1 MLEELHVRSEVRA
14 RPPSR
19 RADKAVT
26 RRRSAVFLSVVLT
39 TFLVA
44 SSAPTPLYRVYQA
57 SWHLSSGTVTV
68 VYGVYCLS
76 VLVALLTVGALS
88 DHVGR
93 RPVIGAALALEALS
107 MLLFLQAGG
116 VTSLILARTLQGLA
130 TGAATSAL
138 GAALLDVTRRWGPLF
153 VSIAPLIG
161 MALGTIGTSLLMD
174 LMPTHPGSV
183 YSLLF
188 GALAV
193 QTLGLAFLPESRLP
207 RPGAWLSLRP
217 RIRAPR
223 SSRRALLVT
232 APVFVAVWALGGFYL
247 SLGPDLVQ
255 GITGSASSTA
265 DGLIVSLLTASAVP
279 AVLLTRRAEAGRTA
293 LGGSLLLTTG
303 VAVTLLAAHRDS
315 STALYVG
322 TAVAGAGFGPAFQG
336 GVRLVTANVLA
347 TERAGL
353 MAAIYTITYT
363 SMCVPVLVTGLLV
376 GEYGLLHCTLFFGV
390 FVMALSLTP
399 FAGLGKFSAHISSR
413 GTT

>member
-1 MLEELHVRSEVRA
+1 M
-14 RPPSR
+14 
-19 RADKAVT
+19 
-26 RRRSAVFLSVVLT
+26 LT

-44 SSAPTPLYRVYQA
+44 SSAPTPLYRVYQE
-57 SWHLSSGTVTV
+57 SWHLSSGAVTV

-76 VLVALLTVGALS
+76 VLVALLTVGSLS

-93 RPVIGAALALEALS
+93 RPVIGAALVLEALS

-161 MALGTIGTSLLMD
+161 MALGTLGTSLLMD
-174 LMPTHPGSV
+174 LIPAHLGSV
-183 YSLLF
+183 YTLLF
-188 GALAV
+188 SAMAL
-193 QTLGLAFLPESRLP
+193 QTLGLAYLPESRSP
-207 RPGAWLSLRP
+207 RPGAWPSVRP
-217 RIRAPR
+217 RIRAPE

-255 GITGSASSTA
+255 GITGSGSATA
-265 DGLIVSLLTASAVP
+265 DGLVVSLLTASAVP
-279 AVLLTRRAEAGRTA
+279 AVLLTRGADAGRTA
-293 LGGSLLLTTG
+293 LGGSLLLTAG
-303 VAVTLLAAHRDS
+303 VALTLLAAHQDS
-315 STALYVG
+315 RTALYVG

-376 GEYGLLHCTLFFGV
+376 GEYGLLRSTLFFGL
-390 FVMALSLTP
+390 FVMALSLAP
-399 FAGLGKFSAHISSR
+399 FAGLGKFSTHISSKVL
-413 GTT
+413 

>member
-1 MLEELHVRSEVRA
+1 M
-14 RPPSR
+14 
-19 RADKAVT
+19 
-26 RRRSAVFLSVVLT
+26 LT
-39 TFLVA
+39 TFLAA

-93 RPVIGAALALEALS
+93 RPVIGVALALEALS

-116 VTSLILARTLQGLA
+116 VASLILARTLQGLA

-138 GAALLDVTRRWGPLF
+138 GAALLDVTKRWGPLF
-153 VSIAPLIG
+153 VSVAPLIG
-161 MALGTIGTSLLMD
+161 MASGTLGTSLLMD
-174 LMPTHPGSV
+174 LIPAHLGSV
-183 YSLLF
+183 YTLLF
-188 GALAV
+188 SALAV
-193 QTLGLAFLPESRLP
+193 QMLGLAFLPESRLP
-207 RPGAWLSLRP
+207 SPGAWLSVRP

-279 AVLLTRRAEAGRTA
+279 AVLLTRHGDAGRTA

-315 STALYVG
+315 STTLYVG

-376 GEYGLLHCTLFFGV
+376 GEYGLLHCTLFFGI

-413 GTT
+413 GTA

>member
-1 MLEELHVRSEVRA
+1 MLEELHVKSEARVRRPGRS
-14 RPPSR
+14 
-19 RADKAVT
+19 ADDAVT
-26 RRRSAVFLSVVLT
+26 RRRSAAFLSIVLT

-44 SSAPTPLYRVYQA
+44 SSAPTPLYRVYQT

-76 VLVALLTVGALS
+76 VLVALLTVGSLS

-138 GAALLDVTRRWGPLF
+138 GAALLDVTKRWGALF

-161 MALGTIGTSLLMD
+161 MALGTLGTSLLMD
-174 LMPTHPGSV
+174 LIPAHLGSV
-183 YSLLF
+183 YTLLF
-188 GALAV
+188 SAMVL
-193 QTLGLAFLPESRLP
+193 QTLGLAFLPESRSP
-207 RPGAWLSLRP
+207 RPGAWLSVRP
-217 RIRAPR
+217 RIRAPE

-255 GITGSASSTA
+255 GITGSGSATA

-279 AVLLTRRAEAGRTA
+279 AVLLTRGADAGRTA
-293 LGGSLLLTTG
+293 LGGSLLLTSG
-303 VAVTLLAAHRDS
+303 VAVTLLAAHQDS
-315 STALYVG
+315 RTVLYAG
-322 TAVAGAGFGPAFQG
+322 TVVAGAGFGPAFQG

-376 GEYGLLHCTLFFGV
+376 GEYGLLHCTLFFGL
-390 FVMALSLTP
+390 FVMALSLAP
-399 FAGLGKFSAHISSR
+399 FAGLGKFPARIPSKIL
-413 GTT
+413 